1 MSVKKLMVDKLMNRL
16 GWTLEEDLPEIGPK
30 AIWVY
35 PTHTSEIDACFAP
48 VAGTFLN
55 VSPVWHFLSSHW
67 YDKRFLSPIFKKMN
81 FIRIDKYTKGAG
93 LKALNSVAAQ
103 LIDKANYHVGI
114 CPEGTTEYID
124 HWKPGF
130 YYLAKKLKCPIYIV
144 RHDYKNKILGYS
156 KSMFVWEMTKEK
168 LMDSIREYVDPE
180 WALHP
185 GKVGEINFKKKQ
197 K

>member
-16 GWTLEEDLPEIGPK
+16 GWTLEDDLPEIGPK

-35 PTHTSEIDACFAP
+35 PTHTSEIDALIAP
-48 VAGTFLN
+48 IAGLFVGATPAW
-55 VSPVWHFLSSHW
+55 SFLSSYW
-67 YDKRFLSPIFKKMN
+67 YDKRLLKPIFEKMN
-81 FIRIDKYTKGAG
+81 FIRIDKYTKGEG
-93 LKALNSVAAQ
+93 VKTLNSVVDQ
-103 LIDKANYHVGI
+103 LANKSEYHLSI

-130 YYLAKKLKCPIYIV
+130 YYLAKKLKCPIYVI
-144 RHDYKNKILGYS
+144 RQDYKRKIIGYS
-156 KSMFVWEMTKEK
+156 NPMFVWEMTKKE